1 MLTIFQNLFSSGPFV
16 PHGHCYLWKTQ
27 LVLLNVISDS
37 LIALAYFSI
46 PFSLI
51 YVVRKRKDLPFN
63 SIFFLFGGFI
73 VLCGTGHLMD
83 VWTLWYPTYWL
94 SGSLKALT
102 AAISLVTAVVLVSL
116 IPQIL
121 ALPSNAQ
128 LEEANRK
135 LEKEVIERQQAEN
148 KLQQLTLA
156 LEDRVKQRTSELTQ
170 ALQYLQQAQAQLLLN
185 EKMLRQN
192 KEELELRVEERTTA
206 LKETLNELQS
216 TQTQLIQTEKMSS
229 LGQMV
234 AGVAHEINN
243 PVSFIRGNLT
253 YAQQYI
259 KDLLKLVQLYQQYYP
274 NPSEEIEEEM
284 KVIDLDFLVPDLTK
298 LLNSMTVGTQ
308 RIQEIVKSLR
318 NFSRLDEAEL
328 KQVNIHEGIDST
340 LMILEHRL
348 QATHDRA
355 EIKVIKEYAKLP
367 LVECYP
373 GKLNQVF
380 MNIIANAIDA
390 LSEGVGNGE
399 WGVGGVGG
407 VGGEITD
414 SSSSSPSTSS
424 SLLTDSS
431 PSSPPTPY
439 SLLPTPQIHI
449 RTELLDD
456 NWVAITIADNGP
468 GMNEQV
474 RSKLFDPFFTT
485 KPVGKGT
492 GMGLSI
498 SYQIIVEKHGGQL
511 SCLSTAEQGAFF
523 AIKIPIQQLL
533 GRNFREL

>member
-1 MLTIFQNLFSSGPFV
+1 MTPEQFLELARVLPEPLLLVNGEGQILASNKPVVDMLGLRRKELQGRTLFDLATEAPEKIIKYLKACASSRAMVLGSLTLGKNDGQTLVCRCQGAVIQPWSAESSALILLRLANRAVGINNF
-16 PHGHCYLWKTQ
+16 
-27 LVLLNVISDS
+27 VLLNKKIDE
-37 LIALAYFSI
+37 LAKEI
-46 PFSLI
+46 Q
-51 YVVRKRKDLPFN
+51 KRK
-63 SIFFLFGGFI
+63 
-73 VLCGTGHLMD
+73 
-83 VWTLWYPTYWL
+83 Y
-94 SGSLKALT
+94 A
-102 AAISLVTAVVLVSL
+102 
-116 IPQIL
+116 
-121 ALPSNAQ
+121 
-128 LEEANRK
+128 EEA
-135 LEKEVIERQQAEN
+135 LSQAN
-148 KLQQLTLA
+148 
-156 LEDRVKQRTSELTQ
+156 
-170 ALQYLQQAQAQLLLN
+170 
-185 EKMLRQN
+185 
-192 KEELELRVEERTTA
+192 EELELRVEERTAA
-206 LKETLNELQS
+206 LKETLNELQN

-243 PVSFIRGNLT
+243 PVSFIGGNLT
-253 YAQQYI
+253 YAQEYI

-274 NPSEEIEEEM
+274 NPSQEIQEEI
-284 KVIDLDFLVPDLTK
+284 KVIDLDFLVSDLTK

-348 QATHDRA
+348 QATHEHS

-390 LSEGVGNGE
+390 LSDGVG
-399 WGVGGVGG
+399 
-407 VGGEITD
+407 
-414 SSSSSPSTSS
+414 
-424 SLLTDSS
+424 
-431 PSSPPTPY
+431 
-439 SLLPTPQIHI
+439 PQIHI

-456 NWVAITIADNGP
+456 RWVAITIADNGP

-492 GMGLSI
+492 GIGLSI
-498 SYQIIVEKHGGQL
+498 SYQIIVEKHGGEL
-511 SCLSTAEQGAFF
+511 NCLSDLGQGAFF
-523 AIKIPIQQLL
+523 VIKIPIQQQ
-533 GRNFREL
+533 